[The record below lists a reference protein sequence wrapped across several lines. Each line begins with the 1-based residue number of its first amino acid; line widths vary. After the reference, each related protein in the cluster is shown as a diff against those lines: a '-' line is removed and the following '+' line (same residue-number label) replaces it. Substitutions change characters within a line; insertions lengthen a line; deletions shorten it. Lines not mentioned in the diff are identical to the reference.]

1 MSLLTRIKSGL
12 KDNILTFNQANV
24 HTGAETH
31 EGIET
36 HTGAETHEGIE
47 SHTGAETHEG
57 DETHTGQEWL
67 KRLPSYISMT
77 ADATAA
83 YATHSGKVVR
93 TTVTNIDLTLPAASE
108 VGAHYKF
115 LVGVAATAGGATLK
129 TTGSDTI
136 NGGTTGEGLI
146 NTAATDVVG
155 DYVEV
160 ISDGSDYFVIG
171 QNGIWA
177 AG

>member
-24 HTGAETH
+24 
-31 EGIET
+31 